1 MNLQNKI
8 ENLFHS
14 QKTEWDLLR
23 INFKRLEEDTK
34 VKSLFWDNETQVTL
48 QYNPLRF
55 KSTTAQVDDTNIER
69 RSCFLCAANRPAI
82 QKGIPYLDK
91 YIILCNPY
99 PILKNHLTIPLHSHV
114 PQLIGNKIDDMLTL
128 SESLED
134 YIVFYNG
141 SKCGAS
147 APDHF
152 HFQAGLKSEI
162 LLKGENDLRSCLS
175 IESEVKSEVISLFK
189 NVYDYLKSHQ
199 PNEEEPM
206 MNIITFVKNNK
217 YFIHIFPRKKHRP
230 WQYSAVG
237 TSQTMISPGA
247 LDMAGL
253 IITPRLEDFKK
264 LDKDLVEDIYSQVS
278 MAII

>member
-1 MNLQNKI
+1 MNLQTKI
-8 ENLFHS
+8 ENLFYS

-23 INFKRLEEDTK
+23 INFKRLEDDTK
-34 VKSLFWDNETQVTL
+34 IKSFFWDNETQVTL

-55 KSTTAQVDDTNIER
+55 KSTAAQVDNSNIEK
-69 RSCFLCAANRPAI
+69 RSCFLCAENRPAV
-82 QKGIPYLDK
+82 QKGVPFLDK

-99 PILKNHLTIPLHSHV
+99 PILRNHLTIPLHSHV

-162 LLKGENDLRSCLS
+162 LLSRENDLRSCLS
-175 IESEVKSEVISLFK
+175 IESEDKSEVTSLFK

-199 PNEEEPM
+199 PNEKEPM
-206 MNIITFVKNNK
+206 MNIISFVSNNK
-217 YFIHIFPRKKHRP
+217 YFIHVFPRKKHRP
-230 WQYSAVG
+230 WQYSA
-237 TSQTMISPGA
+237 TEASQIMISPGA

-253 IITPRLEDFKK
+253 IITPRLEDFVKI
-264 LDKDLVEDIYSQVS
+264 DKGLIEDIYSQVS